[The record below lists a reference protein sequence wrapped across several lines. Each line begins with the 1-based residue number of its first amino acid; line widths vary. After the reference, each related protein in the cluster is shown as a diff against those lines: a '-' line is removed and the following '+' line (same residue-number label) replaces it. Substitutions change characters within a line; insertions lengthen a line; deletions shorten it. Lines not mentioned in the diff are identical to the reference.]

1 MNIKQQQILARQTIE
16 QDLLNNNG
24 HKPVSNSSARIAKS
38 ATILKSTLTQDE
50 TDQLNS
56 DLDSKSPRQQETILS
71 AWYDYKESANVYN
84 AAKVR
89 VMALTAWDGS
99 TIWINK
105 QKNSQNVFLWKDS
118 FDNVIL
124 QWQRVDDN
132 GLVRKSEMVRVG
144 WLDRMSATW
153 QWIFACPKQNYEN
166 WVRRINNTGAAQSRQ
181 KLQGGFLPS
190 ESQHNYGKR
199 RYQ

>member
-1 MNIKQQQILARQTIE
+1 MNTKQQRIIRQTIE
-16 QDLLNNNG
+16 QDLLKSDNG
-24 HKPVSNSSARIAKS
+24 KPVSALAARILKS
-38 ATILKSTLTQDE
+38 ATALKSVLTQVE
-50 TDQLNS
+50 IDQLNS
-56 DLDSKSPRQQETILS
+56 DLDSKAQWQQERVLT
-71 AWYDYKESANVYN
+71 AWYDYIENKNIYN
-84 AAKVR
+84 AARLR
-89 VMALTAWDGS
+89 VIALSAWDGS

-118 FDNVIL
+118 MDNIIL

-181 KLQGGFLPS
+181 KLQGGFLAS

-199 RYQ
+199 RYR